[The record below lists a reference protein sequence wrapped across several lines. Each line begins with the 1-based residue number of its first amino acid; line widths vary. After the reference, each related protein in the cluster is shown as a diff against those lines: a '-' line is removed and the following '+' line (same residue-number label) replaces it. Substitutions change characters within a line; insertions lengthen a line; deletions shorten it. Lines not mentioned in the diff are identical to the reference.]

1 MTGTPQQRPRTKAAI
16 ARQEILAIAA
26 RKMRQNGYADMS
38 LRDLAA
44 EAGMKAGSLYY
55 HFPSK
60 DALATEVMRLGVEV
74 VQRAVRDALQHQPD
88 ASPRDR
94 LVTAMRVHLET
105 LLSAIDFSSAHIRCY
120 PFVPEKVR
128 AELTAVRRGYDQDW
142 TIIIGAYLGGSAD
155 EIEVRHMRYTLLGAL
170 NWSLEWYD
178 PERDSVDKYVA
189 SLAKLLPE
197 KQGLGHDV

>member
-1 MTGTPQQRPRTKAAI
+1 MSGQQQHRPKTKAAA
-16 ARQEILAIAA
+16 ARQEILEAAA
-26 RKMRQNGYADMS
+26 RKMRQSGFADMS

-44 EAGMKAGSLYY
+44 QVGMKAGSLYY

-60 DALATEVMRLGVEV
+60 DALAAEVMRLGVEV
-74 VQRAVRDALQHQPD
+74 VQQAVRDALEQLSD

-128 AELTAVRRGYDQDW
+128 AELTVVRRGYDQDW
-142 TIIIGAYLGGSAD
+142 TNLIGAYLGGSVD
-155 EIEVRHMRYTLLGAL
+155 EIEIRHMRYTLLGAL

-178 PERDSVDKYVA
+178 PERDSVDEYVA
-189 SLAKLLPE
+189 SLTKLLPE
-197 KQGLGHDV
+197 I

>member
-1 MTGTPQQRPRTKAAI
+1 MSVPQQHRPKTKAAA
-16 ARQEILAIAA
+16 ARQEILEAAA
-26 RKMRQNGYADMS
+26 RKMRQSGFADMS

-44 EAGMKAGSLYY
+44 QVGMKAGSLYY

-74 VQRAVRDALQHQPD
+74 VQQAVRDALEQLSD

-128 AELTAVRRGYDQDW
+128 AELTVVRRGYDQDW
-142 TIIIGAYLGGSAD
+142 TNLIGAYLGGSVD
-155 EIEVRHMRYTLLGAL
+155 EIEIRHMRYTLLGAL

-178 PERDSVDKYVA
+178 PERDSVDEYVA
-189 SLAKLLPE
+189 SLTKLLPE
-197 KQGLGHDV
+197 I

>member
-1 MTGTPQQRPRTKAAI
+1 MSVPQQHRPKTKAAA
-16 ARQEILAIAA
+16 ARQEILEAAA
-26 RKMRQNGYADMS
+26 RKMRQSGFADMS

-44 EAGMKAGSLYY
+44 QVGMKAGSLYY

-60 DALATEVMRLGVEV
+60 DALAAEVMRLGVEV
-74 VQRAVRDALQHQPD
+74 VQQAVRDALEQLSD

-128 AELTAVRRGYDQDW
+128 AELTVVRRGYDQDW
-142 TIIIGAYLGGSAD
+142 TNLIGAYLGGSVD
-155 EIEVRHMRYTLLGAL
+155 EIEIRHMRYTLLGAL

-178 PERDSVDKYVA
+178 PERDSVDEYVA
-189 SLAKLLPE
+189 SLTKLLPE
-197 KQGLGHDV
+197 I

>member
-1 MTGTPQQRPRTKAAI
+1 MSGQQQHRPKTKAAA
-16 ARQEILAIAA
+16 ARQEILEAAA
-26 RKMRQNGYADMS
+26 RKMRQSGFADMS

-44 EAGMKAGSLYY
+44 QVGMKAGSLYY

-74 VQRAVRDALQHQPD
+74 VQQAVRDALEQLSD

-128 AELTAVRRGYDQDW
+128 AELTVVRRGYDQDW
-142 TIIIGAYLGGSAD
+142 TNLIGAYLGGSVD
-155 EIEVRHMRYTLLGAL
+155 EIEIRHMRYTLLGAL

-178 PERDSVDKYVA
+178 PERDGVDEYVA
-189 SLAKLLPE
+189 SLTKLLPE
-197 KQGLGHDV
+197 I